1 MAIDLHIHSIN
12 SDGTDSVEELV
23 DKALEMELEAISIT
37 DHEYLTIPKKRDDI
51 EIIQGIE
58 VSASWDDL
66 ESFNVFAGVH
76 LLIYFLEEES
86 SITKHLEKIRILKIE
101 RNKEILKKLNQE
113 NIKIDASELNK
124 FPTKVPG
131 RPHIAKIMYEKGYV
145 NSINEAFVK
154 YLGNGKVGDSRIH
167 QESIEKLI
175 ELSRESKCLIF
186 LAHPHTLMSNK
197 NYSNNQRWIN
207 NDFIT
212 YIEKLAE
219 LGIDGLETNYSSY
232 NSEITSSLSTVAK
245 NFNLLESGGTDYHG
259 ENRPNINIGFG
270 YENKPLK
277 TPYDFLFKMKEKHA
291 GI

>member
-12 SDGTDSVEELV
+12 SDGTDTVDEIV
-23 DKALEMELEAISIT
+23 DKALEMQLEAISIT
-37 DHEYLTIPKKRDDI
+37 DHEYLTVPKKTDGI

-58 VSASWDDL
+58 VSANWDEI
-66 ESFNVFAGVH
+66 ESSNIFAGIH

-86 SITKHLEKIRILKIE
+86 AITKHLVNIRNLKIE
-101 RNKEILKKLNQE
+101 RNKEIIKKLNQE
-113 NIKIDASELNK
+113 NIRIEESELNE

-131 RPHIAKIMYEKGYV
+131 RPHIAKIMYKKGYV
-145 NSINEAFVK
+145 DSINEAFVK

-167 QESIEKLI
+167 QEPIEKLI
-175 ELSRESKCLIF
+175 ELSKESKCLIF

-197 NYSNNQRWIN
+197 NYSNNQKWIN
-207 NDFIT
+207 DDFVS
-212 YIEKLAE
+212 YIEKLAD

-232 NSEITSSLSTVAK
+232 NSETTSSLSSIAK
-245 NFNLLESGGTDYHG
+245 KLDLLESGGTDYHG
-259 ENRPNINIGFG
+259 ENKPNINIGFG

-277 TPYDFLFKMKEKHA
+277 TPYELLFKMKEKHA

>member
-12 SDGTDSVEELV
+12 SDGTDTVNEIV
-23 DKALEMELEAISIT
+23 DKALEMQLEAISIT
-37 DHEYLTIPKKRDDI
+37 DHEYLTVPKKTDGI

-58 VSASWDDL
+58 VSANWD
-66 ESFNVFAGVH
+66 EIEGSNIYAGIH

-86 SITKHLEKIRILKIE
+86 AITKHLVNIRNLKIE
-101 RNKEILKKLNQE
+101 RNKEIIKKLNQE
-113 NIKIDASELNK
+113 NIKIEESELNE

-131 RPHIAKIMYEKGYV
+131 RPHIAKIMYKKGYV
-145 NSINEAFVK
+145 DSINEAFVK

-167 QESIEKLI
+167 QEPIEKLI
-175 ELSRESKCLIF
+175 ELSKESKCLIF

-197 NYSNNQRWIN
+197 NYSNNQKWIN
-207 NDFIT
+207 DDFVS
-212 YIEKLAE
+212 YIEKLAD

-232 NSEITSSLSTVAK
+232 NSETTSSLSSIAK
-245 NFNLLESGGTDYHG
+245 KLDLLESGGTDYHG
-259 ENRPNINIGFG
+259 ENKPNINIGFG

-277 TPYDFLFKMKEKHA
+277 TSYELLFKMKEKHA

>member
-23 DKALEMELEAISIT
+23 DKALELQLEAISIT

-66 ESFNVFAGVH
+66 ESINVFAGVH
-76 LLIYFLEEES
+76 LLIYFLEKES
-86 SITKHLEKIRILKIE
+86 SITKHLEKIRNLKIE
-101 RNKEILKKLNQE
+101 RNEDILKKLNQE
-113 NIKIDASELNK
+113 NIEIDPSELNK

-175 ELSRESKCLIF
+175 ELSKESKCLIF

-197 NYSNNQRWIN
+197 NYSNNQKWIN

-212 YIEKLAE
+212 YIDKLAE

-277 TPYDFLFKMKEKHA
+277 TPYEFLFKMKEKHA
-291 GI
+291 RI